1 MVAMNT
7 KYTEIELCTIVLNA
21 VNRTVSTAYYAAV
34 QNEFPT
40 DINRLTSQLTRVCD
54 QNKEHKRLLND
65 LASRMGLKTKDGT
78 GNRVG
83 MNTSTEAIPRKTKD
97 RKRGGGNPAANSGG
111 ATHGGDASSAK
122 GGGCALCKKYNTRS
136 PNAWKTHP
144 TNDCKKYNKDGTTKP
159 YERFGSGDGNTHTG
173 KKSNFVTMKRE
184 AKSVKRKLKKMKKQ
198 LKDVKKHRK
207 KSRKEYYSSSSS
219 SSSDSDS
226 E

>member
-1 MVAMNT
+1 MNGVE
-7 KYTEIELCTIVLNA
+7 KQDDSGSC
-21 VNRTVSTAYYAAV
+21 VS
-34 QNEFPT
+34 
-40 DINRLTSQLTRVCD
+40 
-54 QNKEHKRLLND
+54 
-65 LASRMGLKTKDGT
+65 
-78 GNRVG
+78 
-83 MNTSTEAIPRKTKD
+83 MNTSTETIPRKTKGH
-97 RKRGGGNPAANSGG
+97 KRGGGNPAASSGG
-111 ATHGGDASSAK
+111 ATHSGDAGAK

-184 AKSVKRKLKKMKKQ
+184 AKSVERKLKKMKKQ
-198 LKDVKKHRK
+198 LKDVKKHHN
-207 KSRKEYYSSSSS
+207 KSKKEYYSSSSS